1 MSLKS
6 VITQIKTVP
15 AGDGIGY
22 GQRHSANH
30 SRRIAI
36 IPIGYADGLMR
47 CLNTGEQP
55 WHVAIKGVLAPLVG
69 NICMDMCM
77 IDVSQIDTNV
87 GDEVELF
94 GEHISIQS
102 MAKAAGTIPYEII
115 SGISA
120 RVKRIYL
127 QE

>member
-1 MSLKS
+1 M
-6 VITQIKTVP
+6 
-15 AGDGIGY
+15 
-22 GQRHSANH
+22 
-30 SRRIAI
+30 
-36 IPIGYADGLMR
+36 
-47 CLNTGEQP
+47 
-55 WHVAIKGVLAPLVG
+55 AIKGVLAPLVG